1 MKIAVGSL
9 NPVKIEAVKEAFSI
23 VWPDIGCEVMGVEVV
38 SGVPAQPMSDRESIR
53 GAINRANKAISAAN
67 ADYGVGLEGGLQKIG
82 KRWFACGWI
91 AVIDGQGVLG
101 IASTARIKTPPKI
114 ITLVNEGI
122 ELGSAIDLVFKITNS
137 KQNEGHFGVMTKGI
151 IKRQD
156 AYREGVVVALSRFIR
171 PEIY

>member
-9 NPVKIEAVKEAFSI
+9 NPVKLGAVKEAFSI
-23 VWPDIGCEVMGVEVV
+23 VWPGTPWEVMGVEVITGV
-38 SGVPAQPMSDRESIR
+38 SAQPMSDLESVN
-53 GAINRANKAISAAN
+53 GAINRAKKSIEEVK

-82 KRWFACGWI
+82 KRWFDCGWI
-91 AVIDGQGVLG
+91 AVINNKGDLGV
-101 IASTARIKTPPKI
+101 ASTAKIETPPKI
-114 ITLVNEGI
+114 LQLVNAGM
-122 ELGSAIDLVFKITNS
+122 ELGSAIDLVFETTNS

-171 PEIY
+171 PEVF